1 MSNRE
6 SDGAEHT
13 ARTTHANP
21 ATLEPSEQHVRSE
34 HEKPGAGF
42 IQNVENNGIVVPPI
56 GRVEGDELRLIDGV
70 RRAKAADA
78 AGIGEIPVLIRD
90 LDDTEAKIQSLTLND
105 STAGV
110 EKQVADVDR
119 DASLSKVQ
127 EYTGEER
134 IETERR
140 LGMLSDADLIE
151 REMEPIPGV
160 GRKTAEKI
168 AEEHTYQELKD
179 EANAAGEIRAYPII
193 LKNIDGVGEKTARAI
208 WRQFEGGGSG
218 E

>member
-1 MSNRE
+1 MTE
-6 SDGAEHT
+6 EHT
-13 ARTTHANP
+13 ARTTHADP
-21 ATLEPSEQHVRSE
+21 ATLGPSEQHVRSE
-34 HEKPGAGF
+34 HEEPGAGF

-70 RRAKAADA
+70 RRAKAAEA
-78 AGIGEIPVLIRD
+78 AGIGDIPVLIRD
-90 LDDTEAKIQSLTLND
+90 LDDTEAKMQSLTLND
-105 STAGV
+105 SSVGV

-127 EYTGEER
+127 EHTGEER

-179 EANAAGEIRAYPII
+179 EAAAGGEIRAYPII
-193 LKNIDGVGEKTARAI
+193 LKKIDGVGEKTARAI
-208 WRQFEGGGSG
+208 WRQFEDGGSV
-218 E
+218 